1 MTTLRESPKH
11 LMARLFLAVGLSVGG
26 LISAN
31 PAAAEKILLA
41 HPQPTDHIYHRLS
54 ETFIENLAATT
65 EGKYTVDYHPGGDL
79 GGFDSLYEQ
88 VMEGVIPMAFTAPD
102 STLDPRLD
110 VIFMGY
116 LADDWESAKALYGR
130 GGPMEDILN
139 DIFRKFDVVSLGLVP
154 TGFGGIAMRKGE
166 SAVPV
171 NFPEEAAGLKLRVP
185 GLPIARAKYSAMG
198 FSPVPIPFTEVYT
211 AMQLGTVDARAFAPI
226 PEIWQ
231 MRDVIGSY
239 IRTNEYFEATYWFV
253 NGSWWNGLPDDDRAR
268 IQAAVD
274 KTLAN
279 VWDMAIEIDKE
290 YETKVRD
297 AGIEVVDLTPEQ
309 MDKAKQA
316 VRGAEW
322 PYAEKTF
329 GAELLAEVKN
339 AAGLQ

>member
-1 MTTLRESPKH
+1 M
-11 LMARLFLAVGLSVGG
+11 
-26 LISAN
+26 SAG

-54 ETFIENLAATT
+54 EAFIENLAETT
-65 EGKYTVDYHPGGDL
+65 GGTYTVDYHPGGDL
-79 GGFDSLYEQ
+79 GGFEALYEQ
-88 VMEGVIPMAFTAPD
+88 VMEGVIPMAFTSPD

-116 LADDWESAKALYGR
+116 LADDWESARTLYGA
-130 GGPMEDILN
+130 GGPMEDVLN
-139 DIFRKFDVVSLGLVP
+139 DIFQEFDVRSLGVVP

-171 NFPEEAAGLKLRVP
+171 NFPEDAAGLKLRVP
-185 GLPIARAKYSAMG
+185 GLPIARVKYTAMG

-253 NGSWWNGLPDDDRAR
+253 NDSWWSGLPDADRAQ
-268 IQAAVD
+268 IQEAVD
-274 KTLAN
+274 RTLAD
-279 VWDMAIEIDKE
+279 VWDMAIGIDEE
-290 YETKVRD
+290 YEAKVRD
-297 AGIEVVDLTPEQ
+297 AGIAVVDLTPEQ

-316 VRGAEW
+316 VRAAEW
-322 PYAEKTF
+322 PYAEESF
-329 GAELLAEVKN
+329 GADLLARVNE